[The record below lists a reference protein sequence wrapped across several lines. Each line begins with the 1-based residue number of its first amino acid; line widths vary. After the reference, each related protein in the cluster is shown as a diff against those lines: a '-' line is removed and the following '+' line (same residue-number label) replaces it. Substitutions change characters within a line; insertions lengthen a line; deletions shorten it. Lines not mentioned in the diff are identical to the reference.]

1 MGEQKISLNRMATAV
16 DVAERAGVSQS
27 TVSRVFNKNWK
38 GSLSEKTRRRVLNA
52 AEELGYTPNA
62 LAHILTSKRSHMVG
76 VVVSKEHDLFYSDVL
91 TILVNLLN
99 DAGLRTIVFTCVPS
113 QSINELL
120 RDILQY
126 QVDGVIITSAA
137 LSHNLTQEWVDADTP
152 VVIYNG
158 YLPGMKVNAVH
169 SDNYGACIKTAEF
182 LVGLG
187 HKKFAYFTTG
197 QSVYQNY
204 MPRQDAF
211 LFGLSQQGIYDCQ
224 IYSSGYRYDR
234 SLNAAREY
242 FAAGDVAD
250 AIFCS
255 GDLNAIA
262 TIDAAREYGYEPG
275 KDLSIV
281 GFYAPTS
288 VEFGAYQL
296 TCLKQDVLQ
305 LAKDAVM
312 ILKSKMEHPDSPMRI
327 ITRPMQLC
335 VGKTTLPCP
344 EELADRLCAVPLVD
358 QNKESSS

>member
-1 MGEQKISLNRMATAV
+1 MEERTISLNKTATAV
-16 DVAERAGVSQS
+16 DVAKRAGVSQS

-38 GSLSEKTRRRVLNA
+38 GPLNEETRRRVLKA

-62 LAHILTSKRSHMVG
+62 LAHMLTSKRSHMIG
-76 VVVSKEHDLFYSDVL
+76 VVVSREHDLFYADVL
-91 TILVNLLN
+91 THLVNLLGE
-99 DAGLRTIVFTCVPS
+99 AGLRTMVFTCVPT

-137 LSHNLTQEWVDADTP
+137 LSHNMNQERVDVDAP

-158 YLPGMKVNAVH
+158 YLPEMNMNAVH
-169 SDNYGACIKTAEF
+169 SDNYGACIKAAEF

-211 LFGLSQQGIYDCQ
+211 LFGLSRQGIYDCQ
-224 IYSSGYRYDR
+224 IYSSGYRYER
-234 SLNAAREY
+234 SLKAAREY

-275 KDLSIV
+275 KDLSV
-281 GFYAPTS
+281 AGFYAPMS
-288 VEFGAYQL
+288 VEFRAYQL

-305 LAKDAVM
+305 LARDAVM
-312 ILKSKMEHPDSPMRI
+312 ILQSKIERPDCPVRI

-335 VGKTTLPCP
+335 IGETTRPCP
-344 EELADRLCAVPLVD
+344 KELADRLGAVPLVD
-358 QNKESSS
+358 ENKGQPF